1 MPDIS
6 VCNTNLQWGLQKKN
20 EYSSSHHIS
29 AHHRRLL
36 TIYNSVLLTVEVA
49 NIKPGAQA
57 TIVVDEHLAYCTL
70 WQGGGSGDRSG
81 LPMMANTRG
90 RLRLKEVLSSG
101 FTFIKGVDRPSYL
114 F

>member
-1 MPDIS
+1 M
-6 VCNTNLQWGLQKKN
+6 KN

-57 TIVVDEHLAYCTL
+57 TTVVDEHLAYCAL
-70 WQGGGSGDRSG
+70 WQGGG
-81 LPMMANTRG
+81 RG
-90 RLRLKEVLSSG
+90 AEVDLEVTYDGQYEREAPPERGTLFRLHVY
-101 FTFIKGVDRPSYL
+101 KGC
-114 F
+114 